1 MKLTIK
7 ESNKVV
13 LEVNKGYSAEVY
25 NALDSDFKSEWD
37 NKVDANYLT
46 DQVELWLY
54 NTEELEREIYNTRRK
69 PHSIAY
75 AAMLD
80 LFQDVV
86 MRYSNRK
93 IQVTSDMAKRWLT
106 KNGLKYEE
114 VLAPIVARIEE
125 DRADNKKTESIIRE
139 NVDEVAVEELVLY
152 ITNDGD
158 LYRQIITPTIN
169 NLKRKIKRGVYDDSL
184 ALKAWMNVADAGV
197 QKYDEEFGSGRG
209 SLKLCNKST
218 REAIASELKDYYED
232 DVFEDAD
239 VKESVKFKRSRKSR
253 VTESDDVVDRR
264 GFVSLVKLNNY
275 GSYSVLNDG
284 YFVIKILADD
294 DSDAKRQFNDFLS
307 TDWKADWKNGTLPK
321 YYEE

>member
-93 IQVTSDMAKRWLT
+93 IQVTSDMAKRWLA

-125 DRADNKKTESIIRE
+125 DRADNRKTES
-139 NVDEVAVEELVLY
+139 
-152 ITNDGD
+152 
-158 LYRQIITPTIN
+158 
-169 NLKRKIKRGVYDDSL
+169 
-184 ALKAWMNVADAGV
+184 
-197 QKYDEEFGSGRG
+197 F
-209 SLKLCNKST
+209 T
-218 REAIASELKDYYED
+218 RE
-232 DVFEDAD
+232 DVDVD
-239 VKESVKFKRSRKSR
+239 VKKSVRSKRSRKSR
-253 VTESDDVVDRR
+253 MTESDDVVDRR

-307 TDWKADWKNGTLPK
+307 TDWKSDWKNGTLPK
-321 YYEE
+321 YYDE